1 MGNRRGDKV
10 TLHCDGMDG
19 LVVKAAEESLEMENI
34 NYILPFIR
42 EKYEDELKDVFERT
56 LSVRELSG
64 DAAELADYWFFET
77 AVRLHLKGR
86 GMPYT
91 GLKPSQLNERPVV
104 KMAGQAVRTENMND
118 LMNFILSSIKED
130 VWSRFEDVISKKD
143 YEINDVDDARDYVD
157 SLLNFYSYLQQLID
171 FMEEG

>member
-1 MGNRRGDKV
+1 M
-10 TLHCDGMDG
+10 TLHCDSMDG
-19 LVVKAAEESLEMENI
+19 LVVKAAEEALEMENI

-42 EKYEDELKDVFERT
+42 EKHGDELKDVFERT
-56 LSVRELSG
+56 IRVRELSG

-77 AVRLHLKGR
+77 AVRLHLKCR
-86 GMPYT
+86 GIPYT
-91 GLKPSQLNERPVV
+91 GLKPAQFNERPVV

-118 LMNFILSSIKED
+118 LMNFIMSSIKED

-143 YEINDVDDARDYVD
+143 YEVNDVDDARDYVD
-157 SLLNFYSYLQQLID
+157 SLLNFYTYLQQLID